1 MFTLEYLSGLG
12 QPAAPVHLAPGLHEL
27 LDEGRVGH
35 IASVN
40 AAHAVRGLVKPLQLP
55 ITHALEAGAELLDLV
70 QRHRRVDPRFH
81 CIARVSKPGS
91 G

>member
-40 AAHAVRGLVKPLQLP
+40 AAQIVLP
-55 ITHALEAGAELLDLV
+55 EALAYATRRRSSITNAPQPCRWMVWGW
-70 QRHRRVDPRFH
+70 
-81 CIARVSKPGS
+81 
-91 G
+91 